1 MNNVTKMELYK
12 VLSKP
17 QVYIIFI
24 VGLIIQSIMAGQM
37 RTTMFNGYHKSVYE
51 NYMNEME
58 GEYSI
63 EKKDYIN
70 SEYQKFQAIMDDEQ
84 KNEIAFNN
92 GKIDGKDYHSI
103 INEQKKAQYRIATVK
118 YIVEKTEYYDSLDK
132 SAQYF
137 YDIEISDYVENL
149 RFNVIPII
157 VILLIVVPMY
167 TDDIYAGTLA
177 MIKSSKNGRMIAFIE
192 FVTKYIIFDL
202 GNLNAGVE
210 SLMIER
216 TMHLP
221 YIISDLS
228 IWQFIVL
235 LYLFYLII
243 SVMISIIGLLVSKI
257 SRGNIEAFSIM
268 SVIIVGVSYILN
280 IL

>member
-1 MNNVTKMELYK
+1 
-12 VLSKP
+12 
-17 QVYIIFI
+17 
-24 VGLIIQSIMAGQM
+24 
-37 RTTMFNGYHKSVYE
+37 
-51 NYMNEME
+51 
-58 GEYSI
+58 
-63 EKKDYIN
+63 
-70 SEYQKFQAIMDDEQ
+70 MDDEQ

-177 MIKSSKNGRMIAFIE
+177 MIKSSKNGRMI
-192 FVTKYIIFDL
+192 
-202 GNLNAGVE
+202 
-210 SLMIER
+210 
-216 TMHLP
+216 
-221 YIISDLS
+221 
-228 IWQFIVL
+228 L
-235 LYLFYLII
+235 L
-243 SVMISIIGLLVSKI
+243 K
-257 SRGNIEAFSIM
+257 SR
-268 SVIIVGVSYILN
+268 LN
-280 IL
+280 ISLLISLLICILFAF